1 MENQI
6 KEQADKWR
14 GIFGKDYTDRNPQ
27 TISEME
33 NLYIKNFGVRRTE
46 LNSEFL
52 EGLSKDMKIL
62 EVGCNVGTQLRV
74 LESQGF
80 TNLTGIEVQDY
91 AVGVARNL
99 SPKINFVVGSALN
112 LPFEDNSFDLVFT
125 AGVLIHINPKDLDKV
140 LREIHRVSKKYIWGY
155 EYFSEEYKEIDYRSN
170 KELGWKNDFLGA
182 YMGKF
187 SDLNL
192 LKEKKI
198 YYLDDS
204 NTDHMFL
211 LKKV

>member
-198 YYLDDS
+198 DYLDDS